1 MDSAGA
7 NNNFIEILES
17 HFEFGIRINSPIEI
31 MRFKRFYAD
40 DYGMDCSWTDEEIMD
55 KIQQNCF
62 IHEEKGYILEENT
75 VDSILNEI
83 YELKMNGAR
92 IILHRMDL
100 KGIEIATGSACD
112 SKDTQISHV
121 LTAIGLSEEY
131 AKGTVRISLG
141 AENTK
146 EEVDVIV
153 TQLIQIVESMNESR

>member
-1 MDSAGA
+1 M
-7 NNNFIEILES
+7 
-17 HFEFGIRINSPIEI
+17 
-31 MRFKRFYAD
+31 
-40 DYGMDCSWTDEEIMD
+40 
-55 KIQQNCF
+55 
-62 IHEEKGYILEENT
+62 
-75 VDSILNEI
+75 
-83 YELKMNGAR
+83 
-92 IILHRMDL
+92 HRMDL